1 MKINEE
7 FWLNFQ
13 ISGTNLD
20 ELYNY
25 LLETE
30 TPLSKTQIAQF
41 TINNVTSVQSTL
53 AKEERLS
60 GSIEY
65 LPKLQ
70 FKTGDELVF
79 PQFGWKKGKVAS
91 VRGGHNPEYPTL
103 EVLTANFDSG
113 GSIELAANLPDH
125 KLNEPL
131 VEENNPFLDPQFVV
145 DSYVDIIADRIA
157 ISLDRNDDLV
167 CIAGSY
173 FPRAL
178 LVDIGIGHLN
188 LCEAVLEMN
197 SGGPLST
204 LDLIKQIEFPSDVNS
219 QLTEFSVNYALQEDG
234 RFDEVGPTGETLW
247 FLKRLEPE
255 EVQTPPLTL
264 RYAGTAADTSSFPQ
278 VFHDLMVDICDELET
293 YSESAPSDSFRVTLS
308 YPHWRAGTLP
318 LMGNLKKLFPTAVE
332 TSRIKFDFVD
342 AVTREKIPGWVVRP
356 SRYIFGLRNWYEKQG
371 IIPGSYVT
379 IQKGENNGEV
389 IVKADKSRTN
399 KDWIRT
405 VLVGSDGGVVF
416 TLLKQIIS
424 CTYDERMAIMIPD
437 ISAIDSIWAS
447 PSRAKQPVEKVILSM
462 MRELG
467 KLNPQGQIHA
477 QELYS
482 AVNVIRRVPPSVIL
496 ETLFTS
502 TWAHHLGDLYFKLNE
517 E

>member
-1 MKINEE
+1 MKINED
-7 FWLNFQ
+7 FWLNFK
-13 ISGTNLD
+13 ISTSNLD

-30 TPLSKTQIAQF
+30 TPLSKTEIARF
-41 TINNVTSVQSTL
+41 TIDRVTSVQSIL

-60 GSIEY
+60 GSTEY
-65 LPKLQ
+65 LPKSLYKQ
-70 FKTGDELVF
+70 GDGLVF
-79 PQFGWKKGKVAS
+79 PQFEWKKGNVTA
-91 VRGGHNPEYPTL
+91 VRAGNNPEYPGL
-103 EVLTANFDSG
+103 EVISVRLDSG
-113 GSIELAANLPDH
+113 ASLDLASNLPGH
-125 KLNEPL
+125 KLNDPR
-131 VEENNPFLDPQFVV
+131 VEENNQFLDPQFVT
-145 DSYVDIIADRIA
+145 DHYVDKVADRIA
-157 ISLDRNDDLV
+157 ESLDQNNDLV
-167 CIAGSY
+167 CIGGSY

-178 LVDIGIGHLN
+178 LVDIGVGHLN

-197 SGGPLST
+197 AGGPLST
-204 LDLIKQIEFPSDVNS
+204 LDLIKQIEFPSDVNA

-264 RYAGTAADTSSFPQ
+264 RYTGSTADTSEFPQ
-278 VFHDLMVDICDELET
+278 VFHELMVDICDELET
-293 YSESAPSDSFRVTLS
+293 YSESAHSDSFRVTLS

-318 LMGNLKKLFPTAVE
+318 LMGNLKYLFPTAIE

-342 AVTREKIPGWVVRP
+342 AATHEKIPGWVVRP

-371 IIPGSYVT
+371 IMPGSYVT
-379 IQKGENNGEV
+379 IQRGEKNGEV
-389 IVKADKSRTN
+389 IVRSEKSRTN
-399 KDWIRT
+399 KDWVRT

-424 CTYDERMAIMIPD
+424 CTFDERMAIMIPD
-437 ISAIDSIWAS
+437 VDAIDALWSS
-447 PSRAKQPVEKVILSM
+447 PHRGKQPVEKVILM
-462 MRELG
+462 MMHELS

-477 QELYS
+477 QELYA

-496 ETLFTS
+496 DTLYSS